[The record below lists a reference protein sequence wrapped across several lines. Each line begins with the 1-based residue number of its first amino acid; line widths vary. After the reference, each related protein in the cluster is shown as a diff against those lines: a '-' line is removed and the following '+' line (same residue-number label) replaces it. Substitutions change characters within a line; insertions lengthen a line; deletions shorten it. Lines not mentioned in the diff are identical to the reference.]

1 MVYPTLIAAAVA
13 ERFGLTPDEIEQ
25 GIRQFVPTRMRMNIL
40 RRGNGIII
48 LDDTYNANP
57 QSMRAAI
64 SVLSDSQSS
73 YKIAVLGDML
83 ELGPFSPAL
92 HAEVGEYLGQA
103 GIQCLVAVGE
113 QSAAMA
119 QGARDAGVPQ
129 VLYCQDKGE
138 AMERLPMLLRGD
150 CTILVKASRGMKMED
165 ITAFL
170 VKQTPEN

>member
-1 MVYPTLIAAAVA
+1 MPIPYRVGYK
-13 ERFGLTPDEIEQ
+13 ESGKQ
-25 GIRQFVPTRMRMNIL
+25 SRQQAGQQIQ
-40 RRGNGIII
+40 
-48 LDDTYNANP
+48 A
-57 QSMRAAI
+57 QHQRAAI

-119 QGARDAGVPQ
+119 QGARDVGVPQ
-129 VLYCQDKGE
+129 VLYCHDKGE